1 MTLGSRGQLHVY
13 VRVYIMCLYNLF
25 QNINAI
31 LHHIQMHPE
40 HNTLPAKHVTFK
52 VHGSIFLKVDA
63 GIMSHLC

>member
-31 LHHIQMHPE
+31 VHHIDASRAY
-40 HNTLPAKHVTFK
+40 TLPAKHVTFK
-52 VHGSIFLKVDA
+52 VHGSIFLILV
-63 GIMSHLC
+63 L